1 VHNIFAPS
9 GDGPHGMPR
18 KVAGMNFSATM
29 EEEISA
35 NPLDLVEQLVIA
47 NDWPFDRRNDDE
59 MAVEAPGRWCDY
71 SLYFAWREDIGALHF
86 SCAMDMKVQPVK
98 KPQLY
103 ELLANVNE
111 RLWLGHFGL
120 WAEEGVPMFRHAVLL
135 RGLGSASMEQIE
147 DLVDIALNECERFY
161 PAFQFVL
168 WGGKTAQDAVAAALL
183 DTVGEA

>member
-1 VHNIFAPS
+1 
-9 GDGPHGMPR
+9 MT
-18 KVAGMNFSATM
+18 FSATI
-29 EEEISA
+29 EEEAAA
-35 NPLDLVEQLVIA
+35 NPLDLVEQLVTA
-47 NDWPFDRRNDDE
+47 NDWAFDRRNEDE

-86 SCAMDMKVQPVK
+86 SCAMDMKVQSSK
-98 KPQLY
+98 KQQLY
-103 ELLANVNE
+103 ELLASVNE

-135 RGLGSASMEQIE
+135 RGQGSASMEQIE

-168 WGGKTAQDAVAAALL
+168 WGGKSAQDAVAAALL